1 MVFSSLKFIFIFLP
15 AFFIVYG
22 FVPPSYK
29 NAVLFLGS
37 IIFYCMG
44 VLEYPVYIWLFLL
57 TIVFNFIIG
66 EFIAAFRKASKVW
79 LTIGI
84 TFNFLWLIFFKY
96 TRFIFENINEIPV
109 VNLPLKNIVLPIG
122 ISFYTFQNVSILSMS
137 TAVKP
142 SLKQVLLI
150 TAHI

>member
-96 TRFIFENINEIPV
+96 TRFIFENINEICSKSAFEKYSPAYRNKFLYV
-109 VNLPLKNIVLPIG
+109 PERFLYYRCLPP
-122 ISFYTFQNVSILSMS
+122 
-137 TAVKP
+137 
-142 SLKQVLLI
+142 
-150 TAHI
+150 